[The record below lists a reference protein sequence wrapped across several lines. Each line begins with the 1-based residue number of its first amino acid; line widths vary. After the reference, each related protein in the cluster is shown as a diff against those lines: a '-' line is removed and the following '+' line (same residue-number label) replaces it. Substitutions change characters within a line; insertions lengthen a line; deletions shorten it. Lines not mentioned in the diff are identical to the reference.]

1 MLSFMTVT
9 TQQLLGSTLWSM
21 AGQLLEAMDANDC
34 CDDMLSFCF
43 PSVEVYQVRGV
54 TKIIRPHN

>member
-1 MLSFMTVT
+1 MTVS

-21 AGQLLEAMDANDC
+21 AGQLLDAMDANDC
-34 CDDMLSFCF
+34 RDDVLAFSF
-43 PSVEVYQVRGV
+43 PGVEVYQVRGV